1 MARISA
7 FLALFF
13 LLFTFT
19 IKFKCVIAGTVF
31 DTDNSPVQNGG
42 NYYVLPV
49 FDGEGGGVTIASIGL
64 KLPLAVV
71 QNPSQNILGLQ
82 VTISNSDGTM
92 VIQTDGFLSIKFTK
106 FGDSSTW
113 IVVLDDS
120 ANLWYVAIGNA
131 QDYYSSDRIRPG
143 SFQINYYNDGYK
155 FVFCSESNTSNC
167 EDVGIYTDGYGNN
180 RLALN
185 GAGFAIQ
192 FQSVEKGLAAY

>member
-1 MARISA
+1 MARISS

-13 LLFTFT
+13 LLFAFT

-31 DTDNSPVQNGG
+31 DTDNSPVKNGG

-49 FDGEGGGVTIASIGL
+49 SEGEGGGVTIASIGL
-64 KLPLAVV
+64 KLTLAVV
-71 QNPSQNILGLQ
+71 QNPSQNILGLP

-92 VIQTDGFLSIKFTK
+92 VIQTDGFVSIKFTNL
-106 FGDSSTW
+106 GDSSTW

-120 ANLWYVAIGNA
+120 ANMWYVAIGNA
-131 QDYYSSDRIRPG
+131 QDYLSDRIRTG
-143 SFQINYYNDGYK
+143 SFKINYYNDGYK
-155 FVFCSESNTSNC
+155 FVFCSDSNTSDC

-185 GAGFAIQ
+185 GAAFAIQ

>member
-1 MARISA
+1 MTRISA

-13 LLFTFT
+13 LLFAFT
-19 IKFKCVIAGTVF
+19 NKFKCVIAGTVF
-31 DTDNSPVQNGG
+31 DTDNSPVKNGG
-42 NYYVLPV
+42 DYYVLPV
-49 FDGEGGGVTIASIGL
+49 FEGEGGGVTIASIGL

-71 QNPSQNILGLQ
+71 QIPSQNILGLQ

-92 VIQTDGFLSIKFTK
+92 VIQTDGFLSIKFPN
-106 FGDSSTW
+106 FGDSSNW
-113 IVVLDDS
+113 IVVLDDT
-120 ANLWYVAIGNA
+120 ANLWYVAIGDA
-131 QDYYSSDRIRPG
+131 QDYSSDRIRPG

-155 FVFCSESNTSNC
+155 FVFCSERNTSNC

-185 GAGFAIQ
+185 GEAFGIQ

>member
-1 MARISA
+1 MARISS

-13 LLFTFT
+13 LLFAFT

-31 DTDNSPVQNGG
+31 DTDNSPVKNGG
-42 NYYVLPV
+42 DYYVLPV
-49 FDGEGGGVTIASIGL
+49 SEGEGGGVTIASIGL

-71 QNPSQNILGLQ
+71 QNPSQNILGLP
-82 VTISNSDGTM
+82 VSISNSDGTM
-92 VIQTDGFLSIKFTK
+92 VIQTDGFVSIKFTNL
-106 FGDSSTW
+106 GDSSTW

-120 ANLWYVAIGNA
+120 ANMWYVAIGNA
-131 QDYYSSDRIRPG
+131 QDYLSDRIRTG
-143 SFQINYYNDGYK
+143 SFKINYYNDGYK
-155 FVFCSESNTSNC
+155 FVFCSDSSTSDC

-185 GAGFAIQ
+185 GAAFAIQ